1 MFTADAVV
9 TSTHEMTDYMDSPSQ
24 PYQCWSCVGGLLGVV
39 AVSTVIFTV
48 LVSII
53 IAQGYTIK

>member
-1 MFTADAVV
+1 M
-9 TSTHEMTDYMDSPSQ
+9 TSTHEMTDHMDSSSQ

-39 AVSTVIFTV
+39 AVGTGLFTV